1 MNHIDGFERLEARL
15 WTASGD
21 LRGNSRLA
29 SDECSTSIMGLLS
42 LRHGS
47 NRCYEDLAGITA
59 DKAAGKL
66 PERNLVEAHIRP
78 RRARIL
84 PDAIQDDTILERP
97 MVGTLGNRFPYAIAA
112 VEARFLPLAGQLPK
126 DCEPLQD
133 EFLDQILQTFAVER
147 LQTAIRDVLGRAY
160 DYPFA
165 DGSNPKPN
173 AAASRAYL
181 PKASGSLASVN

>member
-1 MNHIDGFERLEARL
+1 M
-15 WTASGD
+15 
-21 LRGNSRLA
+21 
-29 SDECSTSIMGLLS
+29 
-42 LRHGS
+42 
-47 NRCYEDLAGITA
+47 
-59 DKAAGKL
+59 
-66 PERNLVEAHIRP
+66 
-78 RRARIL
+78 L
-84 PDAIQDDTILERP
+84 PDAIQDDTTLERP
-97 MVGTLGNRFPYAIAA
+97 MDGKLVNRFPYAIAA

-165 DGSNPKPN
+165 DRSNPQPN

-181 PKASGSLASVN
+181 PKVSGSLASVK